1 MNQNFDKKYILKDNF
16 TLDKTNYE
24 KIKLSE
30 EYNQLYSNEYRENK
44 RNQELY
50 ENKKIYNLSL
60 NELVK
65 NSSEVYMKI
74 ISEFSNY
81 LQKKNKT
88 INELGLIFTKND
100 RLLYVGLLI
109 LVISFCLWIINIFG

>member
-1 MNQNFDKKYILKDNF
+1 MNQNFDKKYILKDSY

-44 RNQELY
+44 KNQELY

-60 NELVK
+60 SELVK

-74 ISEFSNY
+74 IAEFSNY

-88 INELGLIFTKND
+88 INELGLIFTDED

-109 LVISFCLWIINIFG
+109 LIISFCLWIINIFG

>member
-88 INELGLIFTKND
+88 INELGLIFTKDD

>member
-1 MNQNFDKKYILKDNF
+1 MNQNFDKKYILKDNY

-30 EYNQLYSNEYRENK
+30 EYNQLYSNEYRENRK
-44 RNQELY
+44 NKELY

-60 NELVK
+60 SELVK

-74 ISEFSNY
+74 IAEFSNY

-88 INELGLIFTKND
+88 INELGLIFTDED

-109 LVISFCLWIINIFG
+109 LIISFCLWIINIFG